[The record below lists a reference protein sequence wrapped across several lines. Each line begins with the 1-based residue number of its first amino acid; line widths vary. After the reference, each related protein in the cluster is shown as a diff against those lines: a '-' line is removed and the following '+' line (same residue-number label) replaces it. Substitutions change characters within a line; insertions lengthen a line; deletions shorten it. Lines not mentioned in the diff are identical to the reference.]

1 MQKAISEMHLLSC
14 FIWEETRRLFWH
26 SCEKK
31 RGFFFAFCDEK
42 NDVLVFELF
51 TRKGIFLLISWRHS
65 FCVVVFFSILNWPVQ
80 NMMWLCL
87 FTVFHACICT
97 YIFLLAI
104 YKDVC
109 LQEPQTFFSLEHP
122 RVRLYECFFSPPF
135 FEKNGKK
142 QGVLM
147 RDVLFCFVFVLWHRR
162 KYFSVDNLSY
172 A

>member
-31 RGFFFAFCDEK
+31 RGFFFCLLWWKKWCLGVWIVYEK
-42 NDVLVFELF
+42 GNFSSYIM
-51 TRKGIFLLISWRHS
+51 TSFLL
-65 FCVVVFFSILNWPVQ
+65 CCCFFSILNWPVQ

-147 RDVLFCFVFVLWHRR
+147 RDVLFCFVLFL
-162 KYFSVDNLSY
+162 YFDTEGNIFLLIT
-172 A
+172 